1 MNEYL
6 QRMGMSLILLGGNGG
21 GHGGGNERR
30 EFGGFSFIRE
40 RGRYDAAVEMII
52 IIRKG

>member
-30 EFGGFSFIRE
+30 EFGGFSFRE
-40 RGRYDAAVEMII
+40 RGRYDAGVEMII
-52 IIRKG
+52 IRKG

>member
-1 MNEYL
+1 MKEYL
-6 QRMGMSLILLGGNGG
+6 QRMGMSLILLG

-30 EFGGFSFIRE
+30 EFGGFSFRE
-40 RGRYDAAVEMII
+40 RGRYGEMII